1 MMPDVV
7 DVLADECE
15 RVTRLLFELTPEEF
29 AKPTRCEPWDVKDL
43 AAHLYRN
50 MFRIPAALDRDPD
63 GEPDTDGVTYWT
75 SYDPA
80 ADSPAIAQHAHETA
94 ASYDSGRDLAVA
106 FEDLWRT
113 ALERARGE
121 DPARVVQSWWGP
133 RLRLDEFLKTR
144 VLENVVHG
152 LDLTDA
158 VEGPPIASNAGME
171 MVTGILEGILGGP
184 PPSRWTSL
192 EFIEKGTGRSSLT
205 DEDTRELGP
214 NAARFPLLS

>member
-1 MMPDVV
+1 MPDVV

-15 RVTRLLFELTPEEF
+15 RVTRLLLDLAPEEF
-29 AKPTRCEPWDVKDL
+29 ATPTRCEPWDVKDL

-75 SYDPA
+75 SYDPS
-80 ADSPAIAQHAHETA
+80 ADSPAIAEHARETA
-94 ASYDSGRDLAVA
+94 GSYDSGRDLVVA
-106 FEDLWRT
+106 FEDLWRS
-113 ALERARGE
+113 ALERARAE

-158 VEGPPIASNAGME
+158 LGRSPIASDAGTE
-171 MVTGILEGILGGP
+171 MVIGILEALLGAP
-184 PPSRWTSL
+184 PPARWTSV
-192 EFIEKGTGRSSLT
+192 EFMEKATGRSPLT
-205 DEDTRELGP
+205 GEDASELGSR
-214 NAARFPLLS
+214 ASRFPLLR